1 MSLIIFLS
9 DKQEKRLNMLSAQ
22 TGQHQNLYLHEI
34 VDNGLTH
41 FENAYA
47 KTSAFKQSDEK
58 SSTLSIL
65 QCDILA
71 EA

>member
-9 DKQEKRLNMLSAQ
+9 DEQEKRLNRLSAQ
-22 TGQHQNLYLHEI
+22 TGHHQNLYLHEI

-41 FENAYA
+41 FENACA
-47 KTSAFKQSDEK
+47 ETSAFRQSENK
-58 SSTLSIL
+58 SSKLSIL
-65 QCDILA
+65 QGEILA